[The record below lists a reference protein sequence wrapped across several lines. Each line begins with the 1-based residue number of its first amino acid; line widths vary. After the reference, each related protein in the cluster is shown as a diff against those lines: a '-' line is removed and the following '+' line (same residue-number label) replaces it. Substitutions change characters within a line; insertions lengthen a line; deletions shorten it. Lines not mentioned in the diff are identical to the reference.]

1 MPTQAF
7 TKQSFERTVSGGGI
21 VLVDYWASWCGWCT
35 RFAPVFEESSNLHR
49 DIVHATVDTEAESGL
64 AAAAKVTGLPT
75 LHAYREGLLVYA
87 NAGFHTA
94 AQLEDVV
101 QQVMWLDMDA
111 VRRQKG
117 VAAPDRSVA
126 TPAAPFEATR
136 LAGLAAGPT
145 PYGWPGL
152 RAR

>member
-7 TKQSFERTVSGGGI
+7 TQRSFERAVSGGGI

-64 AAAAKVTGLPT
+64 AAAAQVTGLPT

-87 NAGFHTA
+87 NPGFHTA

-101 QQVMWLDMDA
+101 QRVMWLDMDA
-111 VRRQKG
+111 FRREMGIAEPFQA
-117 VAAPDRSVA
+117 VV
-126 TPAAPFEATR
+126 PAAPVAAK

>member
-7 TKQSFERTVSGGGI
+7 TQQSFERAVAGGGI

-64 AAAAKVTGLPT
+64 AAAAQVTALPT

-87 NAGFHTA
+87 NTGFHTA

-101 QQVMWLDMDA
+101 QQVMWLDMEA
-111 VRRQKG
+111 VRRELG
-117 VAAPDRSVA
+117 VTAPGRA
-126 TPAAPFEATR
+126 PAPRAPAPS
-136 LAGLAAGPT
+136 AGLAAGPA

>member
-7 TKQSFERTVSGGGI
+7 TQRSFERAVSGGAI

-49 DIVHATVDTEAESGL
+49 DIVHATVDTEAESAL
-64 AAAAKVTGLPT
+64 AAAAQVTGLPT

-111 VRRQKG
+111 VRREMG
-117 VAAPDRSVA
+117 VAPNRSAA
-126 TPAAPFEATR
+126 TTAAPFETVVQ
-136 LAGLAAGPT
+136 AGLAPGPT

-152 RAR
+152 RAG